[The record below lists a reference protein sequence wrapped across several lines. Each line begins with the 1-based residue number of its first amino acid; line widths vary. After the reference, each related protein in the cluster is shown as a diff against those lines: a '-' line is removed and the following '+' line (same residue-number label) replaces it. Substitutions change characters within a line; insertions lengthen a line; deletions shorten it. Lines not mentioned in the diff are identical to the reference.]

1 MFFKKKEQ
9 PKFHLDAR
17 KTTEMG
23 IAALITGVITP
34 SIKRTYDDFFDRR
47 ITLSSVS
54 LADLVGMDTDEG
66 DEYDDYE

>member
-1 MFFKKKEQ
+1 MFFKKKPE

-17 KTTEMG
+17 KATEMG